1 MLFPVDN
8 LWVLPRVGLINGE
21 GDTVSDVCWHKHGRE
36 GFHVSELKM
45 MHRPEKNLVEPC
57 VVMKKCIMKKQRA
70 FFFSLLGASGEK
82 HGVLT
87 FLFSF

>member
-1 MLFPVDN
+1 MLFPVDS

-57 VVMKKCIMKKQRA
+57 VVMKKVCHEEAKG
-70 FFFSLLGASGEK
+70 LL
-82 HGVLT
+82 L
-87 FLFSF
+87 FLVGGQW